1 MGKKH
6 KNKNRQ
12 PTELMENR
20 VNGVVTRS
28 QTAKLPPKPQELQ
41 ETELLRQPQ
50 GYQETYPPPNP
61 QDGRETQP
69 FVGQQLL
76 DFLETE
82 STSLRGNSQENGMAS
97 ERGTILNDELAR
109 VDINTSEVAV
119 RPHARD
125 QFRVTLQPSEPAVNR
140 LKSEEKK
147 GLIKHVREPGLPKP
161 SDGAGNGIHGELQP
175 HQPNNNSVLRPG
187 PYLHTSFNEWKQKAS
202 LPHASYPGFIPAGRA
217 GPRPPNHG
225 QNLSMWCAPAPTS
238 SQALVTPTDAGSM
251 HVGHNVDLYR
261 THHAAPTPPADHL
274 NKLHLRPLHQTSVT
288 LRPSR
293 AHRDSATAPQQALDR
308 VNNVEKSARNAA
320 QKPNANLQ
328 AADTTDRPRRSH
340 TRSPLPLPVPMP
352 TQAYVLRAL
361 EEACRVPR
369 PRSLLIILDLNG
381 TILHRPDRKRNVKF
395 EARPHCKEFLD
406 YLLRNH
412 RLMIWSS
419 ARPENVSGMC
429 DQLFTPEQRRL
440 LVAEWGRNTLGLSR
454 QQYEAKTQVYKQL
467 KFVWNNP
474 DVQRTH
480 PGIGR
485 GGKWDQGNTVL
496 VDDSVVKAA
505 ADPFNLLQIP
515 EFEGRREQTQTDTL
529 GMVVG
534 YLEELRG
541 WGDVSAFMR
550 VRKFGVDAGWGWDW
564 DAVVGGMEHQNGEAG
579 ADIEADA
586 ETGEQSGEGYVDEDN
601 LP

>member
-1 MGKKH
+1 
-6 KNKNRQ
+6 
-12 PTELMENR
+12 
-20 VNGVVTRS
+20 
-28 QTAKLPPKPQELQ
+28 
-41 ETELLRQPQ
+41 
-50 GYQETYPPPNP
+50 
-61 QDGRETQP
+61 
-69 FVGQQLL
+69 
-76 DFLETE
+76 
-82 STSLRGNSQENGMAS
+82 
-97 ERGTILNDELAR
+97 
-109 VDINTSEVAV
+109 
-119 RPHARD
+119 
-125 QFRVTLQPSEPAVNR
+125 
-140 LKSEEKK
+140 
-147 GLIKHVREPGLPKP
+147 
-161 SDGAGNGIHGELQP
+161 
-175 HQPNNNSVLRPG
+175 
-187 PYLHTSFNEWKQKAS
+187 
-202 LPHASYPGFIPAGRA
+202 
-217 GPRPPNHG
+217 
-225 QNLSMWCAPAPTS
+225 
-238 SQALVTPTDAGSM
+238 
-251 HVGHNVDLYR
+251 
-261 THHAAPTPPADHL
+261 
-274 NKLHLRPLHQTSVT
+274 
-288 LRPSR
+288 
-293 AHRDSATAPQQALDR
+293 
-308 VNNVEKSARNAA
+308 
-320 QKPNANLQ
+320 
-328 AADTTDRPRRSH
+328 
-340 TRSPLPLPVPMP
+340 
-352 TQAYVLRAL
+352 
-361 EEACRVPR
+361 
-369 PRSLLIILDLNG
+369 
-381 TILHRPDRKRNVKF
+381 
-395 EARPHCKEFLD
+395 
-406 YLLRNH
+406 
-412 RLMIWSS
+412 
-419 ARPENVSGMC
+419 MC